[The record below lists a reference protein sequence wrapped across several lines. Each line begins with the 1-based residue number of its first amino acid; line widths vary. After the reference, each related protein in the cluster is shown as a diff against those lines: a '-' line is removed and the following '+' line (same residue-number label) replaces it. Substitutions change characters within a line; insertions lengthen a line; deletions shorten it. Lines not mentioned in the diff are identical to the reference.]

1 MIDPSLPFIDLHR
14 HLDGSVR
21 LQTIL
26 ELGLEHGLPLPATDL
41 EGLRPY
47 VQVTEPQP
55 GLAAFLER
63 FKWMTAVLVD
73 EDTCRRVAYEN
84 VEDARLDGID
94 YLELRFSPSF
104 MAAAHGLDPAAV
116 VGALADGVAAG
127 ARAFGVRVQLIG
139 ILSRHYGPEAASR
152 ELSALLAHRNDL
164 VAIDLAGDE
173 GNWPGALFVDH
184 FRRAR
189 DAGLQVTV
197 HAGEGAGPESV
208 WQAIRD
214 LGATRIGHATRA
226 AEDRSL
232 MDYMAEHGIGIE
244 ANLTSNVQTST
255 VPDLASHPLR
265 RFLSHGLLATI
276 NTDDPVISG
285 VTLTHEYTVAAPRA
299 GLSEAEIRQAQ
310 KNALQ
315 LAFLTASDRAALV
328 RARTAH

>member
-21 LQTIL
+21 LETIL
-26 ELGLEHGLPLPATDL
+26 ELGLEHDLPLPATDL

-73 EDTCRRVAYEN
+73 EETCRRVAYEN

-104 MAAAHGLDPAAV
+104 MAAPHGLDPSAV

-127 ARAFGVRVQLIG
+127 ASAFGVRVQLIG

-152 ELSALLAHRNDL
+152 ELSALLAHRDHL

-232 MDYMAEHGIGIE
+232 MDYMAKHGIGIE

-255 VPDLASHPLR
+255 VPDLVSHPLR
-265 RFLSHGLLATI
+265 RFLSQGLLATI

-299 GLSEAEIRQAQ
+299 GLSEAQIRQAQ

-315 LAFLTASDRAALV
+315 LAFLPAAERAALA
-328 RARTAH
+328 RARAAD